1 MVVEVIV
8 VENQLTEK
16 PIIVAADKA
25 MVETN
30 LTMAVAENLVTDE
43 MKVTDAGVV
52 VGMVTN
58 LSSRLVLDEEGMGMV
73 MVDMD
78 RGILRKD
85 AGSVWL
91 WSSPLQ
97 GLLAFSPIIRHSH
110 VTRISQLS
118 HPHTTNI
125 RIQSY
130 SPKLRIKLH
139 LSQNLSS
146 KQDQYAGGGPRAGG
160 KYNTFESHFANHAQA
175 YGYVGSITVTL

>member
-1 MVVEVIV
+1 MVMI
-8 VENQLTEK
+8 
-16 PIIVAADKA
+16 AADKA
-25 MVETN
+25 MVEAN
-30 LTMAVAENLVTDE
+30 LAMAVAENLVTDE

-130 SPKLRIKLH
+130 SPKLRINFILVRISH
-139 LSQNLSS
+139 PSRINMQVEVLEQEANTIPLNLIS
-146 KQDQYAGGGPRAGG
+146 R
-160 KYNTFESHFANHAQA
+160 
-175 YGYVGSITVTL
+175 ITHRRMGTLGLLP